1 MGWEVRHGGHRYL
14 YRNRRVNGKPVK
26 EYLGADDRFG
36 TGVLLA
42 CQLEQL
48 QARAAERRRLLR
60 DAHTAF
66 RDRIDDLLHATA
78 SANADLRTLTEGTL
92 YALGYHKHNRGEWR
106 MSRELTHLKNALEKL
121 KHGTE
126 GPKPL
131 IRFEAPEND
140 AQALALF
147 AKARAGDAEAKGK
160 VGTLLR
166 ERRWVDSFGN
176 LGRQATRQL
185 IRKAAGGDPIWE
197 TAITEH
203 ISAMRTELLG
213 TNPTALEELLVRR
226 VLNGWITTHA
236 LELELAIR
244 PPTSEKGF
252 EYLDRAL
259 GHAQKRFT
267 EAVREL
273 ARVRQL
279 RAPAILAQL
288 NVAAAQTVVNNVPNN
303 HPGFDSR

>member
-1 MGWEVRHGGHRYL
+1 MGWEVRRGGRRYL

-26 EYLGADDRFG
+26 EYLGADDQFG

-42 CQLEQL
+42 HELERL
-48 QARAAERRRLLR
+48 QTRAADLRRLSR
-60 DAHTAF
+60 EAGAAV
-66 RDRIDDLLHATA
+66 RERIDALLTA
-78 SANADLRTLTEGTL
+78 AAVANTDLRTLAEGTL

-121 KHGTE
+121 KHDTE

-131 IRFEAPEND
+131 IRYEAPEND
-140 AQALALF
+140 TEAVALF
-147 AKARAGDAEAKGK
+147 AKARAGDAEAKK
-160 VGTLLR
+160 RVGALLC

-176 LGRQATRQL
+176 LGLQATRQL
-185 IRKAAGGDPIWE
+185 IRRASGGDPVWE
-197 TAITEH
+197 AGITEKV
-203 ISAMRTELLG
+203 SAMRAELLG
-213 TNPTALEELLVRR
+213 ATPTVLEELLVRR
-226 VLNGWITTHA
+226 VLNGWIATHA
-236 LELELAIR
+236 LELELTIR
-244 PPTSEKGF
+244 PPAGEKGF

-259 GHAQKRFT
+259 GRAQKRLS

-288 NVAAAQTVVNNVPNN
+288 NVATTQTVVNHAPDAR
-303 HPGFDSR
+303 G

>member
-1 MGWEVRHGGHRYL
+1 MGWEVRHGGRRYL
-14 YRNRRVNGKPVK
+14 YRNRRVNGKSVK

-42 CQLEQL
+42 HQLEQL
-48 QARAAERRRLLR
+48 QARAAERRRCDR
-60 DAHTAF
+60 EAHISF
-66 RDRIDDLLHATA
+66 RERIDDLLHATA
-78 SANADLRTLTEGTL
+78 SANADLRTLTEGAL
-92 YALGYHKHNRGEWR
+92 YALGYYKHNRGEWR

-121 KHGTE
+121 KHDTE

-131 IRFEAPEND
+131 IRFEAPESD
-140 AQALALF
+140 TEALALF
-147 AKARAGDAEAKGK
+147 AKARAGDAEAKK
-160 VGTLLR
+160 RVGALLR

-176 LGRQATRQL
+176 LGHQATRQL
-185 IRKAAGGDPIWE
+185 IRRAAASDPIWE
-197 TAITEH
+197 AAITEH
-203 ISAMRTELLG
+203 VTAMRTELLG
-213 TNPTALEELLVRR
+213 PNPTALEELLVRR

-236 LELELAIR
+236 LELELTIR
-244 PPTSEKGF
+244 PPAGEKAL

-259 GHAQKRFT
+259 GRAQKRLA

-288 NVAAAQTVVNNVPNN
+288 NVAAAQTVVN
-303 HPGFDSR
+303 HASSASS

>member
-1 MGWEVRHGGHRYL
+1 MGWEVRHGGRRYL

-42 CQLEQL
+42 HQLEQL
-48 QARAAERRRLLR
+48 QAQAAERRRR
-60 DAHTAF
+60 AREAHTAF
-66 RDRIDDLLHATA
+66 RERIDDLLHATA
-78 SANADLRTLTEGTL
+78 SANAHLRTLIEGTL

-121 KHGTE
+121 KHDTE

-140 AQALALF
+140 AEAIALF
-147 AKARAGDAEAKGK
+147 AKARAGGTEAKK
-160 VGTLLR
+160 RISALLR

-185 IRKAAGGDPIWE
+185 IRRAASTDPIWE
-197 TAITEH
+197 AAITEH
-203 ISAMRTELLG
+203 VTAMRAELLG
-213 TNPTALEELLVRR
+213 ANPTAIEELLVRR
-226 VLNGWITTHA
+226 VINGWITTHA
-236 LELELAIR
+236 LELELTIR
-244 PPTSEKGF
+244 PPASEKGL

-259 GHAQKRFT
+259 GRAQKRLT
-267 EAVREL
+267 GAVREL

-288 NVAAAQTVVNNVPNN
+288 NVAAAQTVVNQTS
-303 HPGFDSR
+303 GASG